1 MVFRVFPFDLGFR
14 LSFRH
19 RSPWFPAL
27 DVHGLDLRVCLT
39 LAKGEGSGSR
49 ESLSCGPVKVFRDP
63 RENGVAL
70 VDGAGEK
77 RSLDIHGAIRY
88 GYHNRMK

>member
-14 LSFRH
+14 LPFRH

-27 DVHGLDLRVCLT
+27 DVHDLDVGACLAWQRGRGLDQRNRSPVGLLRC
-39 LAKGEGSGSR
+39 SGQ
-49 ESLSCGPVKVFRDP
+49 K
-63 RENGVAL
+63 ENGVAL

-77 RSLDIHGAIRY
+77 KSLDIHGAIRY